1 MTENSNILQDEY
13 NRLDAVA
20 EASSSISSD
29 ENMGSDKVENCA
41 AIEEEKKQH
50 SQPKSSGT
58 TSKKSKKASFA
69 LKMRLPTVSVVKN
82 TLDEKLMADLTANQ
96 DSDDDQTNQR
106 QPEAEIKR

>member
-41 AIEEEKKQH
+41 AIEEEKK
-50 SQPKSSGT
+50 
-58 TSKKSKKASFA
+58 
-69 LKMRLPTVSVVKN
+69 
-82 TLDEKLMADLTANQ
+82 
-96 DSDDDQTNQR
+96 
-106 QPEAEIKR
+106 